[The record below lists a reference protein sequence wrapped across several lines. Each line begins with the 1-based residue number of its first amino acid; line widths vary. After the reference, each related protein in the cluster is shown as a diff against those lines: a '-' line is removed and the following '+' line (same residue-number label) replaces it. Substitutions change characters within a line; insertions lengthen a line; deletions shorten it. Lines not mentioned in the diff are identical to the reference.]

1 MVLFAQMFAA
11 ANKTVTPWLTELGSY
26 AVGPCNLKK
35 KGALRSDLAAPAGAG
50 ARFELASFSPSPDTV
65 GAQRN
70 VSPTSLCTG

>member
-35 KGALRSDLAAPAGAG
+35 KGALRSDLTAPVVAGACN
-50 ARFELASFSPSPDTV
+50 RPNLLVLSFRMELIRLA
-65 GAQRN
+65 A
-70 VSPTSLCTG
+70 